1 MFQWFRPFAFRE
13 RPERS
18 IAEAKGNV
26 RNMRN
31 KSSFMNKLDPS
42 ISRRRFLAATSMA
55 SAAVLLTPRSSFAQ
69 PEGLV
74 QTARNTAADATVTVQ
89 KLRDNVSVL
98 MGAGGNIAVLPGRD
112 GKLVIDAGFAGAGPK
127 IKAALESISSDPIKH
142 LINTHWH
149 FDHTDGNEWMH
160 AAGATILAHTN
171 TRKHLSNTTR
181 VEGWNFTFA
190 PWPPGAIP
198 GEVFDDE
205 RTIKLNGTT
214 IALKYYGPAHTDGD
228 ISVYFTDA
236 DIFHVG
242 DTFWNGYYPFIDYS
256 TGGSIDGM
264 IRATE
269 ANLAKVTDKMV
280 VIPGHGAV
288 GDKSQLVFYRDLLI
302 GTREKVA
309 ALKKQG
315 KSLDEIVAAK
325 PTGAT
330 DQKWGNG
337 FRSPKDFIGDVFQG
351 V

>member
-1 MFQWFRPFAFRE
+1 MTHQV
-13 RPERS
+13 
-18 IAEAKGNV
+18 GYG
-26 RNMRN
+26 
-31 KSSFMNKLDPS
+31 
-42 ISRRRFLAATSMA
+42 ISRRQFLASTSLA
-55 SAAVLLTPRSSFAQ
+55 SAVGLLAPRVLFAGN
-69 PEGLV
+69 EVGSASGLV
-74 QTARNTAADATVTVQ
+74 EKARNTAASATITVQ
-89 KLRDNVSVL
+89 RLRGNLSVL

-112 GKLVIDAGFAGAGPK
+112 GKLLIDAGFAGARPK
-127 IKAALESISSDPIKH
+127 ITSALESISSDQIKH

-171 TRKHLSNTTR
+171 TRKRLSNTTR

-190 PWPPGAIP
+190 PSPPGAIP
-198 GEVFDDE
+198 VEVFDDE
-205 RTIKLNGTT
+205 RTMKLNGTS
-214 IALKYYGPAHTDGD
+214 IALKYYGAAHTDSD

-288 GDKSQLVFYRDLLI
+288 GDKSQLAFYRDLLV

-325 PTGAT
+325 PTAAT
-330 DQKWGNG
+330 DAKWGNG
-337 FRSPKDFIGDVFQG
+337 FRSPRDFIGDVFQG